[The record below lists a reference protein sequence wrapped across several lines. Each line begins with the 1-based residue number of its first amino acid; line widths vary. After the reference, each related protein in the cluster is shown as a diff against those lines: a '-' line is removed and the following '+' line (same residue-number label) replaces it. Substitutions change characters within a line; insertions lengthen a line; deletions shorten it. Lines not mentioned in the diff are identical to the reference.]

1 MEFDPQHGPVERG
14 TAGHRASAE
23 VASIA
28 MEIEVLSCWESCAR
42 YEHHP
47 LPSGAQRERR
57 AAALRDLIGVLD
69 FTIEN
74 ARDNARDEL
83 KGVGGCYSAAALM
96 RVRRRAQDAARHA
109 VYAKLARLAPYVE
122 VLLKGDAQRQ
132 RRAADYSARVSTR
145 EASHANH

>member
-1 MEFDPQHGPVERG
+1 MEFDKEFGLAERG
-14 TAGHRASAE
+14 TAGHRASAD
-23 VASIA
+23 VASVA

-69 FTIEN
+69 FTTEN

-83 KGVGGCYSAAALM
+83 RGVDGYSAAALR

-122 VLLKGDAQRQ
+122 VLLKGEAQRQ
-132 RRAADYSARVSTR
+132 RRVADYAARVSTR